1 MPSSGR
7 RTRTTGYLMSKRYYV
22 KAETAKGVVV
32 AYGVYDR
39 VNGMESEH
47 HRFKIEK
54 GQSFEVALNL
64 ANACR
69 DDMNLADQSRSGEK

>member
-1 MPSSGR
+1 
-7 RTRTTGYLMSKRYYV
+7 MSKRYYV

-47 HRFKIEK
+47 HRFEVEN
-54 GQSFEVALNL
+54 GQGFEVALNL
-64 ANACR
+64 ANTCR
-69 DDMNLADQSRSGEK
+69 DDMNLAEKSRSGKK